1 MKKWNRLLAIGLFVL
16 VILVIGYF
24 IYTGTRV

>member
-24 IYTGTRV
+24 IYMGTRV